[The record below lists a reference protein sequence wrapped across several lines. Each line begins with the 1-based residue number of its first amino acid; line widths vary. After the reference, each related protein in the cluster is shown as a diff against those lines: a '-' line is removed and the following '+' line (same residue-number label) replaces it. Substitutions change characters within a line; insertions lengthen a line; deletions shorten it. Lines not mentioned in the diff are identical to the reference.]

1 LEKIGIIGGD
11 QRQIYVKQFL
21 EEHGWQTET
30 AFFPDGTRQ
39 EETTERL
46 REIFE
51 NCRFVILPVPVLRKG
66 KLNTGA
72 EYKPDAEQLM
82 EYVKH
87 GQCIFGGCFSKE
99 LKNRILCRGGESYDL
114 MQLERIVRENAA
126 ATAEG
131 AVAEAVQNSPVTL
144 RGSLCILT
152 GYGRCGSAIHQCL
165 KNWGCTIVV
174 YDRDENACERAKEA
188 GAKICEYK
196 DLSKVLKKAAFLFN
210 TAPSAVWTEG
220 LLEGVPQEVC
230 ILELASMPGGIDRD
244 AADRLGIHI
253 NVLPGL
259 PGRFAPCT
267 SGRLLGEEILK
278 EIERIIKREC
288 KS

>member
-1 LEKIGIIGGD
+1 MEKIGIIGGD

-51 NCRFVILPVPVLRKG
+51 NCRFVVLPVPVLRKG

-99 LKNRILCRGGESYDL
+99 LKNRILC
-114 MQLERIVRENAA
+114 Q
-126 ATAEG
+126 T
-131 AVAEAVQNSPVTL
+131 SPTHL
-144 RGSLCILT
+144 
-152 GYGRCGSAIHQCL
+152 
-165 KNWGCTIVV
+165 
-174 YDRDENACERAKEA
+174 
-188 GAKICEYK
+188 
-196 DLSKVLKKAAFLFN
+196 
-210 TAPSAVWTEG
+210 
-220 LLEGVPQEVC
+220 
-230 ILELASMPGGIDRD
+230 
-244 AADRLGIHI
+244 
-253 NVLPGL
+253 
-259 PGRFAPCT
+259 
-267 SGRLLGEEILK
+267 
-278 EIERIIKREC
+278 
-288 KS
+288 

>member
-1 LEKIGIIGGD
+1 VYLWRLFFKRTEKQD
-11 QRQIYVKQFL
+11 FMPR
-21 EEHGWQTET
+21 
-30 AFFPDGTRQ
+30 
-39 EETTERL
+39 
-46 REIFE
+46 
-51 NCRFVILPVPVLRKG
+51 
-66 KLNTGA
+66 
-72 EYKPDAEQLM
+72 
-82 EYVKH
+82 
-87 GQCIFGGCFSKE
+87 
-99 LKNRILCRGGESYDL
+99 
-114 MQLERIVRENAA
+114 ERIVRENAA

>member
-1 LEKIGIIGGD
+1 
-11 QRQIYVKQFL
+11 
-21 EEHGWQTET
+21 
-30 AFFPDGTRQ
+30 
-39 EETTERL
+39 
-46 REIFE
+46 
-51 NCRFVILPVPVLRKG
+51 
-66 KLNTGA
+66 
-72 EYKPDAEQLM
+72 M

-188 GAKICEYK
+188 GAKIWQTDWESISMSCRAFR
-196 DLSKVLKKAAFLFN
+196 DVLRR
-210 TAPSAVWTEG
+210 VH
-220 LLEGVPQEVC
+220 Q
-230 ILELASMPGGIDRD
+230 
-244 AADRLGIHI
+244 ADCWER
-253 NVLPGL
+253 
-259 PGRFAPCT
+259 RF
-267 SGRLLGEEILK
+267 
-278 EIERIIKREC
+278 
-288 KS
+288 